1 MPPRAARNAVRLPF
15 RRRACGAPGPTA
27 RRGVGRHRDPAR
39 RADPGHARGG
49 GLGIL
54 GHGLSARWRHP
65 HHRTPRQSAAAAFP
79 ALSAPKGVPKVA
91 AQRAALLDVALSPD
105 FAKDRLVY
113 LSMPRPATAA
123 GTAVGR
129 GLADDG
135 PPGGFP
141 RPVPAGAQAVRGLH
155 FGSRLVLD
163 GKGHLYIALGEN
175 NQRSTAQ
182 DLGKLQGK
190 VVRIRTARCRRTIL
204 RGQGRR
210 APGSGPMA
218 TAIRRAWR

>member
-1 MPPRAARNAVRLPF
+1 M
-15 RRRACGAPGPTA
+15 
-27 RRGVGRHRDPAR
+27 
-39 RADPGHARGG
+39 
-49 GLGIL
+49 
-54 GHGLSARWRHP
+54 
-65 HHRTPRQSAAAAFP
+65 
-79 ALSAPKGVPKVA
+79 
-91 AQRAALLDVALSPD
+91 ALSPD

-113 LSMPRPATAA
+113 LSYAEAGDGRA

-129 GLADDG
+129 GRLADDG
-135 PPGGFP
+135 ARLEDFRVLFRQEPKLSE
-141 RPVPAGAQAVRGLH
+141 GLH

-190 VVRIRTARCRRTIL
+190 VVRIRPTARCRRTIPSWA
-204 RGQGRR
+204 RPAR
-210 APGSGPMA
+210 APRSGPMA

>member
-1 MPPRAARNAVRLPF
+1 M
-15 RRRACGAPGPTA
+15 
-27 RRGVGRHRDPAR
+27 
-39 RADPGHARGG
+39 
-49 GLGIL
+49 
-54 GHGLSARWRHP
+54 
-65 HHRTPRQSAAAAFP
+65 
-79 ALSAPKGVPKVA
+79 
-91 AQRAALLDVALSPD
+91 ALSPD

-113 LSMPRPATAA
+113 LSYAEAGDGRA

-129 GLADDG
+129 GRLADDG
-135 PPGGFP
+135 ARLEDFRVLFRQEPKLSE
-141 RPVPAGAQAVRGLH
+141 GLH

-190 VVRIRTARCRRTIL
+190 VVRIRADGSVPPDNPFVGKAGARPR
-204 RGQGRR
+204 
-210 APGSGPMA
+210 SGPMA